1 MLHPDIAKLLNE
13 QINKEFYSAYLY
25 LAFSNYYADQNLDGF
40 ENWYFVQAQEERDH
54 ALLLRRYLLNEGE
67 CVTFDAIKAPE
78 PQRFD
83 SFKAPLVASLE
94 HEKYVTASIHNIYA
108 AASEH
113 KDYRTLQVLNWFV
126 KEQGEEEKN
135 ADDMVRKFDLFGAD
149 PKSLYMLNSELAGR
163 VYAPPSL
170 VL

>member
-1 MLHPDIAKLLNE
+1 MLHPDIVKLLNE

-25 LAFSNYYADQNLDGF
+25 LAISNYYADNNLDGF
-40 ENWYFVQAQEERDH
+40 ENWYFAQAQEERDH

-67 CVTFDAIKAPE
+67 CVALDDIKAPAA
-78 PQRFD
+78 QAFD
-83 SFKAPLVASLE
+83 SFRAPLVASLE
-94 HEKYVTASIHNIYA
+94 HERFVTDSIHKIYTL
-108 AASEH
+108 ASEQ

-135 ADDMVRKFDLFGAD
+135 ADDLIRKFDLFGSD
-149 PKSLYMLNSELAGR
+149 PKSLYMLNSELAAR
-163 VYAPPSL
+163 AYAPPSL

>member
-25 LAFSNYYADQNLDGF
+25 LAFSNYYADHNLNGF

-54 ALLLRRYLLNEGE
+54 ALLFRKYLLNEGA
-67 CVTFDAIKAPE
+67 CVTLDAIAAPE
-78 PQRFD
+78 PQLFD
-83 SFKAPLVASLE
+83 SFKAPLLTSLE
-94 HEKYVTASIHNIYA
+94 HERFVTASINNIYTVA
-108 AASEH
+108 GQH
-113 KDYRTLQVLNWFV
+113 QDYRTLQVLNWFV

-135 ADDMVRKFDLFGAD
+135 ADDLIRKFDLFGAD

-163 VYAPPSL
+163 VYAAPSL